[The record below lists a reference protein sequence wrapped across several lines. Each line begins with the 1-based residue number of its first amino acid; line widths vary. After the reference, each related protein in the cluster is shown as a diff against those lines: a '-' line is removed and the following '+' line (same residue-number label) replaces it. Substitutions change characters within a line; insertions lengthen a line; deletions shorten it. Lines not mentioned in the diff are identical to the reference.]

1 MVFLILTTFLPLVAA
16 DEETYLYPNGIDLET
31 SDEVILVKQ
40 DLKFDLNLVLKLPNT
55 SSLVPKRSEWCDFQ
69 ESDVQLLQK
78 STADFDV
85 KLKELFHQFMT
96 TAEGPEHLKEF
107 SEDIRSP
114 QNSQSSYFLE
124 TVVRFNISTTTG
136 HCPDGRK
143 ANLGRKLSGPK
154 VFLIKQINE
163 LTHLVLQ

>member
-1 MVFLILTTFLPLVAA
+1 MTVYFFLVSSFILVFLILTTFLPLVAA

-78 STADFDV
+78 STANFDI
-85 KLKELFHQFMT
+85 KLKELLHQFMT
-96 TAEGPEHLKEF
+96 T
-107 SEDIRSP
+107 
-114 QNSQSSYFLE
+114 
-124 TVVRFNISTTTG
+124 
-136 HCPDGRK
+136 
-143 ANLGRKLSGPK
+143 
-154 VFLIKQINE
+154 
-163 LTHLVLQ
+163 